1 MTDLKKYKKKLKLE
15 AILKSAIYGLSA
27 TFIIIM
33 ILNVILYFCE
43 KRNLLI
49 TIIIGL
55 IIGIVTAIILYVKKF
70 AVSIKDIARRID
82 EQGLEERVITM
93 VEYEN
98 DSSQMITLQK
108 EDTKR
113 ELEKI
118 NAKAI
123 PLKIAKWSLIVMISC
138 LILSVPTCFL
148 KPASAAS
155 TKPPVIEPI
164 DPDVPIEPEKPIEDE
179 VEDIIK
185 KLLDELH
192 KIIDNAA
199 VNKNVK
205 DLLNQIVDKLE
216 EDLKQ
221 ENLTIDEKVEMIK
234 ETKEEILRIIKENT
248 IFRMTIAGVLKLY
261 PITKSLGDA
270 IQQRKIEDVD
280 PALESI
286 RTTINNSVNK
296 EAEITKLI
304 GILNEALEKATDE
317 DNMGLIDAIK
327 TFVTD
332 LGGELPEPTPD
343 EGGEDA
349 PEDNPKK
356 ELKRFA
362 QDEKPEPAKDFDEAI
377 DNAKENVK
385 NALMS
390 DEQMEEIGKDIATE
404 IQDALDAISK
414 AQQDDEN
421 KDEQE
426 QPSTGGN
433 DGEESDEDTPPTKVD
448 DQDPLQSEK
457 VIDGKT
463 PYLEVLEEY
472 KQQIID
478 YLNNNDLD
486 DETRKM
492 IETYLEMIG

>member
-15 AILKSAIYGLSA
+15 AILKSAIYGISA
-27 TFIIIM
+27 SFITIM
-33 ILNVILYFCE
+33 ILNIILYFCE

-49 TIIIGL
+49 TILVGL
-55 IIGIVTAIILYVKKF
+55 IIGIVTATILYVKKF

-118 NAKAI
+118 TAKAI

-155 TKPPVIEPI
+155 TKPPVVDPIGPDDPVEP
-164 DPDVPIEPEKPIEDE
+164 DKPIEEE

-270 IQQRKIEDVD
+270 IQQRKIENVD
-280 PALESI
+280 PALEAI
-286 RTTINNSVNK
+286 RETVNNSVNK

-332 LGGELPEPTPD
+332 LGGELAEPTPSTPD
-343 EGGEDA
+343 EGGEDG
-349 PEDNPKK
+349 PKK
-356 ELKRFA
+356 ELRRFA
-362 QDEKPEPAKDFDEAI
+362 QDEKPEPAKNFDEAI
-377 DNAKENVK
+377 DNAKENIK

-404 IQDALDAISK
+404 IQDALDSISK
-414 AQQDDEN
+414 AQQDEEN

-433 DGEESDEDTPPTKVD
+433 DGEESDEDTPPSKVD

>member
-15 AILKSAIYGLSA
+15 AILKSAIYGLST
-27 TFIIIM
+27 TFVTVM

-49 TIIIGL
+49 TILVGL
-55 IIGIVTAIILYVKKF
+55 IIGIVTAIVLYVKKF

-98 DSSQMITLQK
+98 DSSQMVTLQK

-118 NAKAI
+118 TVKAI
-123 PLKIAKWSLIVMISC
+123 PLKIAKLSLIVMIGC
-138 LILSVPTCFL
+138 LILSIPTCFL

-155 TKPPVIEPI
+155 TKPPVVDPIGPDDPVEP
-164 DPDVPIEPEKPIEDE
+164 DKPIEEE

-185 KLLDELH
+185 KLLEDLH

-270 IQQRKIEDVD
+270 IQQRKIENVD
-280 PALESI
+280 PALETI
-286 RTTINNSVNK
+286 RETINNSVNK
-296 EAEITKLI
+296 ETEITKLI

-332 LGGELPEPTPD
+332 LGGELVEPTPN
-343 EGGEDA
+343 EGGE
-349 PEDNPKK
+349 ENPKK
-356 ELKRFA
+356 ELRRFA
-362 QDEKPEPAKDFDEAI
+362 QDEKPEPAKNFDEAI
-377 DNAKENVK
+377 NNAKENIK

-404 IQDALDAISK
+404 IQDALDSISK

-433 DGEESDEDTPPTKVD
+433 DGEESDEDTPPSKVD

>member
-15 AILKSAIYGLSA
+15 AILKSVIYGISA
-27 TFIIIM
+27 SFITIM
-33 ILNVILYFCE
+33 ILNIILYFCE

-49 TIIIGL
+49 TILVGL
-55 IIGIVTAIILYVKKF
+55 IIGIVTAIVLYVKKF

-118 NAKAI
+118 TAKAI

-148 KPASAAS
+148 KPASAAA
-155 TKPPVIEPI
+155 TKPPVVEPI
-164 DPDVPIEPEKPIEDE
+164 GPDDPVEPDKPIEEE

-261 PITKSLGDA
+261 PITKPLGDA
-270 IQQRKIEDVD
+270 IQQRKIENVD
-280 PALESI
+280 PALEAI
-286 RTTINNSVNK
+286 RETVNNSVNK

-332 LGGELPEPTPD
+332 LGGELVEPTPD
-343 EGGEDA
+343 EGGED
-349 PEDNPKK
+349 NPKK
-356 ELKRFA
+356 ELRRFA
-362 QDEKPEPAKDFDEAI
+362 QDEKPEPAKNFDEAI
-377 DNAKENVK
+377 DNAKENIK

-404 IQDALDAISK
+404 IQDALDSISK
-414 AQQDDEN
+414 AQQDEEN

-433 DGEESDEDTPPTKVD
+433 DGEESDEDTPPSKVD